1 MNFVPDDDLR
11 ALQSAIERLVAAHP
25 ATPLDGARHG
35 YASTLDRQLEE
46 GGFFEALQVE
56 GLGRVGA
63 ASMIIELSR
72 SPLCVEMVASS
83 LLRPRFC
90 PGLPRPC
97 AVLWDNAARPARFLP
112 VARSAVRVSGNE
124 VQAADLPPGCVEEL
138 DSVFAYPMGRLK
150 EPSSLQWRALD
161 VDAAALRDHWR
172 IGIAAEITGCLAAGL
187 QSVVEHVKLRR
198 QFGRPLGA
206 FQAIQHRLA
215 EAATAIEAA
224 RWLTLKAAWSCE
236 PLDVSTALAH
246 AQHHAGP
253 IVYDLHQFMGA
264 TGLTLEHPL
273 HRWTY
278 RVRLLRGELGGS
290 ERQFAAAARAAWL
303 TPVRSNP
310 GAGTDAA

>member
-25 ATPLDGARHG
+25 AMPLDGARHG
-35 YASTLDRQLEE
+35 YAAALDRQLEE
-46 GGFFEALQVE
+46 GGFFETLQVE

-83 LLRPRFC
+83 LLRPRFFA
-90 PGLPRPC
+90 GLPRPC
-97 AVLWDNAARPARFLP
+97 AVLWDDPARPARFLP
-112 VARSAVRVSGNE
+112 VARSAVLVSGDG
-124 VQAADLPPGCVEEL
+124 VRAADLPPGCVAEL

-150 EPSSLQWRALD
+150 EPPSLHWRTLD
-161 VDAAALRDHWR
+161 VDAAALRDHWQV
-172 IGIAAEITGCLAAGL
+172 GIAAEITGCLAAAL

-224 RWLTLKAAWSCE
+224 RWLTLRAAWSCD
-236 PLDVSTALAH
+236 PLDASMALAH
-246 AQHHAGP
+246 AQHHAGS

-278 RVRLLRGELGGS
+278 RVRLLRSELGGA
-290 ERQFAAAARAAWL
+290 ERQFAATARAAWSV
-303 TPVRSNP
+303 PVRSDS
-310 GAGTDAA
+310 GAGTGAA

>member
-1 MNFVPDDDLR
+1 MNFAPGDDLH
-11 ALQSAIERLVAAHP
+11 ALQSAIERLVAAQP
-25 ATPLDGARHG
+25 AAPLDGSRHG
-35 YASTLDRQLEE
+35 YAVELDRLLDE
-46 GGFFEALQVE
+46 GGFFETLQVE
-56 GLGRVGA
+56 GLGPIGA

-90 PGLPRPC
+90 AGLPRPC
-97 AVLWDNAARPARFLP
+97 AVLWDDPARPARFLP
-112 VARSAVRVSGNE
+112 VARSALLVAGDQVRITE
-124 VQAADLPPGCVEEL
+124 LPPGCVQAL
-138 DSVFAYPMGRLK
+138 DSVFAYPMGCLR
-150 EPSSLQWRALD
+150 EPASLPWRTLD

-172 IGIAAEITGCLAAGL
+172 IGIAAEITGCLAAAL
-187 QSVVEHVKLRR
+187 HSVVEHVKLRR

-215 EAATAIEAA
+215 EAAVAIEAA

-246 AQHHAGP
+246 AQHHAGS

-290 ERQFAAAARAAWL
+290 ERQFAATARAAW
-303 TPVRSNP
+303 PGPRA
-310 GAGTDAA
+310 GAGGAG